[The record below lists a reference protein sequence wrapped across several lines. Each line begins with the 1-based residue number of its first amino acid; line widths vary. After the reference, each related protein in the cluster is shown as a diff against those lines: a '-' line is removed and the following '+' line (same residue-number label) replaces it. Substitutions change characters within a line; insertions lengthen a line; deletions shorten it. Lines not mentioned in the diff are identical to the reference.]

1 MSIVIANPIFD
12 SVFKRLMEDKRIAKY
27 FIETLINEEI
37 VELSVMPQEYSLV
50 KELRDLDS
58 SITDERI
65 EEIKEKL
72 KAQNQDVIGLTT
84 FRMDF
89 VATIKLPDGT
99 DKKVIIEIQ
108 KALTATT
115 VGRFRRYLG
124 EQYKNQDEIEVDG
137 ETIKSYLP
145 IISIYLLGFKL
156 TQVECPYIK
165 VARQYI
171 DLVSNEVIPDKNDF
185 IEKLTHDS
193 YIVQIPRIKPK
204 YRTRIEKLLSIFEQD
219 YFLNDSQT
227 MKSYEDV
234 IEDEEI
240 QLMLA
245 ELKYLAASTAMRKI
259 LDNEIEARYW
269 IEDEIQDAKIRRKK
283 AEKELA
289 AKEQELANKQE
300 ELAGKEQ
307 ELAETEQVLA
317 DKENKLAKAKEDLAE
332 KDKDLAEKD
341 KALAE
346 ALKLIEELKK
356 NKDN

>member
-72 KAQNQDVIGLTT
+72 NAQNQNVIGLTT

-89 VATIKLPDGT
+89 VASIKLPDGT
-99 DKKVIIEIQ
+99 NKKVIIEIQ

-124 EQYKNQDEIEVDG
+124 EQYKKQDDIVVDG

-234 IEDEEI
+234 IEDEEV

-289 AKEQELANKQE
+289 VKEQELAKTE
-300 ELAGKEQ
+300 KDLAKKEQ
-307 ELAETEQVLA
+307 ELAETEKVLA
-317 DKENKLAKAKEDLAE
+317 DKDKVLANKDKELAE
-332 KDKDLAEKD
+332 TGKVLADKDKELAD
-341 KALAE
+341 

>member
-124 EQYKNQDEIEVDG
+124 EQYKKQDEIEVDG

-234 IEDEEI
+234 IEDEEV

-289 AKEQELANKQE
+289 VKEQELAK
-300 ELAGKEQ
+300 
-307 ELAETEQVLA
+307 TEK
-317 DKENKLAKAKEDLAE
+317 DLAKTE
-332 KDKDLAEKD
+332 KDLAEKEQKLAD
-341 KALAE
+341 KDKELAE

>member
-72 KAQNQDVIGLTT
+72 KAQNQDIIGLTT

-99 DKKVIIEIQ
+99 NKKVIIEIQ

-124 EQYKNQDEIEVDG
+124 EQYKKQDEIEVDG

-145 IISIYLLGFKL
+145 IISIYLLGFTL
-156 TQVECPYIK
+156 TYVKCPYIK
-165 VARQYI
+165 VARQYV
-171 DLVSNEVIPDKNDF
+171 DLVSNEVIPEQSDF

-193 YIVQIPRIKPK
+193 FIVQIPRIKPT
-204 YRTRIEKLLSIFEQD
+204 YRTRIEKLLSIFEQEN
-219 YFLNDSQT
+219 FLNDSQT

-234 IEDEEI
+234 IEDEEV

-245 ELKYLAASTAMRKI
+245 ELKYLAASTAMRKV
-259 LDNEIEARYW
+259 LDNEIEARHW
-269 IEDEIQDAKIRRKK
+269 IEDEIQDADLKRKK

-289 AKEQELANKQE
+289 VKEQELANKQ
-300 ELAGKEQ
+300 Q
-307 ELAETEQVLA
+307 ELEDK
-317 DKENKLAKAKEDLAE
+317 DKE
-332 KDKDLAEKD
+332 
-341 KALAE
+341 LAE

>member
-58 SITDERI
+58 TITDERI
-65 EEIKEKL
+65 EEIKVKL

-124 EQYKNQDEIEVDG
+124 EQYKKQDEIVVDG

-145 IISIYLLGFKL
+145 IISIYLLGFTL
-156 TQVECPYIK
+156 TDVKCPYIK
-165 VARQYI
+165 VARQYV
-171 DLVSNEVIPDKNDF
+171 DLVSNEVIPEQSDF

-193 YIVQIPRIKPK
+193 FIVQIPRIKPK

-245 ELKYLAASTAMRKI
+245 ELKYLAASTAMRKV
-259 LDNEIEARYW
+259 LDNEIEARHW
-269 IEDEIQDAKIRRKK
+269 IEDEIQDADLKRKK

-289 AKEQELANKQE
+289 VKEKELADKQQELADK
-300 ELAGKEQ
+300 
-307 ELAETEQVLA
+307 
-317 DKENKLAKAKEDLAE
+317 DKE
-332 KDKDLAEKD
+332 
-341 KALAE
+341 LAE

>member
-99 DKKVIIEIQ
+99 NKKVIIEIQ

-124 EQYKNQDEIEVDG
+124 EQYKKQDEIEVDG

-145 IISIYLLGFKL
+145 IISIYLLGFTL
-156 TQVECPYIK
+156 TDVKCPYIK
-165 VARQYI
+165 VARQYV
-171 DLVSNEVIPDKNDF
+171 DLVSNEVIPEQSDF

-193 YIVQIPRIKPK
+193 FIVQIPRIKPK
-204 YRTRIEKLLSIFEQD
+204 YRTRIEKLLSIFEQEN
-219 YFLNDSQT
+219 FLNDSQT

-245 ELKYLAASTAMRKI
+245 ELKYLAASTAMRKV
-259 LDNEIEARYW
+259 LDNEIEARHW
-269 IEDEIQDAKIRRKK
+269 IEDEIQDADLKRKK

-289 AKEQELANKQE
+289 NKQQELVEKEQELADK
-300 ELAGKEQ
+300 
-307 ELAETEQVLA
+307 
-317 DKENKLAKAKEDLAE
+317 DKE
-332 KDKDLAEKD
+332 
-341 KALAE
+341 LAE